1 VTRGRDRR
9 HAEYLGDPTEGR
21 RLVPVI
27 SPTEIYSV
35 CIQAGFTP
43 DQAVTWTAIAMAES
57 GGNTQAHNPHGE
69 NSWGLWQVN
78 IDPDV
83 RDNPWGDLTDPAAN
97 ARAAYEISHGG
108 TDMRPW
114 TTTHASNAGTPADY
128 REYMDEA
135 RAAAGGAYQGD
146 FSGVSG
152 YNDPNPMG
160 GDEPGGPVG
169 GAGGAGAGT
178 GPAGPD
184 SDTDGASD
192 AFEMSKGTN
201 PQVADSDLDGL
212 TDGYE
217 LDHGLNA
224 LALDTDNDGLSD
236 AFEVR
241 LGSDPLKADSDGD
254 GIGDAEEYA
263 LGRDP
268 AHGVALGPDGQPL
281 PVDATDSDGDGLSD
295 VFEAALGTDI
305 HLADTDGDGIGD
317 AEEQGRGLDP
327 TKADSDGDGILDG
340 VDADPHM
347 AMTVPGAG
355 PLSTLA
361 TPVGFATVGGL
372 DVPGVTDP
380 DGPDLALA
388 TAPDDNATDL
398 THQFLDHALAQTGDD
413 YVFGAEAAPDDA
425 DPGVFDCSELTQWAA
440 SQVGVSLPDG
450 SWLQYLQLK
459 EAGAV
464 IPVDQAEHT
473 PGALLFSFDREPTAA
488 GGRPGQAH
496 VAISLGDGTTIEA
509 RGRAYGVGSWD
520 AGDRFQYAAIIPGL
534 SDAPLADG
542 EAGAGGGVAEGPAPD
557 SDGDGAPDPY
567 EMTMGTNPAMADSD
581 TDGLT
586 DGLEMS
592 HGLDAHVVDTD
603 GDGLSDAYELQ
614 SGGDALHADA
624 DGDGFTD
631 AYELATLGDA
641 TFATTGVVLPSMPG
655 QAAVA
660 MIDSDDDGLSDPWE
674 SSLGTNPLH
683 EDTDG
688 DGWGDAMEVARG
700 TDPLVPDHDDEDRPE
715 DPEPP

>member
-1 VTRGRDRR
+1 MTILT
-9 HAEYLGDPTEGR
+9 A
-21 RLVPVI
+21 
-27 SPTEIYSV
+27 TEIYNV
-35 CIQAGFTP
+35 CVQAGFSP

-57 GGNTQAHNPHGE
+57 HGNTEAHNPHGE
-69 NSWGLWQVN
+69 DSWGLWQVN

-83 RDNPWGDLTDPAAN
+83 RDNPWGNLTDPVAN
-97 ARAAYEISHGG
+97 ARAAYEISRGG

-128 REYMDEA
+128 RMYMDEA

-160 GDEPGGPVG
+160 GGEEG
-169 GAGGAGAGT
+169 
-178 GPAGPD
+178 GPAGPATAHAAAPEGPD
-184 SDTDGASD
+184 ADTDGAPD
-192 AFEMSKGTN
+192 AFEISKGTN

-212 TDGYE
+212 TDGFE
-217 LDHGLNA
+217 FDHGINPLS
-224 LALDTDNDGLSD
+224 LDSDGDGLSD

-241 LGSDPLKADSDGD
+241 LRSDPLKADTDGD
-254 GIGDAEEYA
+254 GLGDAEEYA

-281 PVDATDSDGDGLSD
+281 PVDITDTDSDGLSN
-295 VFEAALGTDI
+295 VFEASLGTDI
-305 HLADTDGDGIGD
+305 NLADTDGDGIGD
-317 AEEQGRGLDP
+317 AQEQGMGLDP
-327 TKADSDGDGILDG
+327 TKADTDGDGILDG

-347 AMTVPGAG
+347 ALAMPGAG
-355 PLSTLA
+355 PLGTLA
-361 TPVGFATVGGL
+361 TPTAFATAGGL

-380 DGPDLALA
+380 DGPDDAS
-388 TAPDDNATDL
+388 DL
-398 THQFLDHALAQTGDD
+398 TQTFVDHALAQTGDS
-413 YVFGAEAAPDDA
+413 YVFGAEAAADDA
-425 DPGVFDCSELTQWAA
+425 DPDVFDCSELTQWAA
-440 SQVGVSLPDG
+440 GQVGVSLPDG
-450 SWLQYLQLK
+450 SWLQYLQLR
-459 EAGAV
+459 EQGAV
-464 IPVDQAEHT
+464 IPIDQAVHT

-509 RGRAYGVGSWD
+509 RGTRYGVGSWD
-520 AGDRFQYAAIIPGL
+520 TGNRFQYAAVIPGL
-534 SDAPLADG
+534 SDATLADG
-542 EAGAGGGVAEGPAPD
+542 EPAAAAAPAAD

-567 EMTMGTNPAMADSD
+567 EMTMGTNPALADSD

-586 DGLEMS
+586 DGLELA

-603 GDGLSDAYELQ
+603 TDGLSDAYELQ
-614 SGGDALHADA
+614 SGGDALHADS

-641 TFATTGVVLPSMPG
+641 TFDTTGVVLPSLPG

-674 SSLGTNPLH
+674 STLGTNPLH
-683 EDTDG
+683 EDSDEDG
-688 DGWGDAMEVARG
+688 FGDALEVARG
-700 TDPLVPDHDDEDRPE
+700 TDPLLPDDDDEDRP
-715 DPEPP
+715 DAPEPP